1 MFNLPP
7 TGLNAIDP
15 KKNDP
20 TKPIKLPSNDVPNGN
35 QDKGNNSIFG
45 QLEKYAHEIAGGTI
59 MACGVAIICGL

>member
-20 TKPIKLPSNDVPNGN
+20 TKLIKLPSNDLPEDK
-35 QDKGNNSIFG
+35 QDKGNNSIFD
-45 QLEKYAHEIAGGTI
+45 QLKK
-59 MACGVAIICGL
+59 

>member
-20 TKPIKLPSNDVPNGN
+20 KKNDPTKPIKLPSNGVPNSN

-45 QLEKYAHEIAGGTI
+45 QLKK
-59 MACGVAIICGL
+59 

>member
-7 TGLNAIDP
+7 IGLNAIDP

-35 QDKGNNSIFG
+35 QDKGNNSIFEQLEDKGNNSIFG
-45 QLEKYAHEIAGGTI
+45 QLEK
-59 MACGVAIICGL
+59 